1 MFAVLTSILRLLF
14 SCRHKHYSFPITVT
28 KHRGAL
34 TRSGAGMYVVCLD
47 CARQFPY
54 DWEQMK
60 VVWTPDK
67 PKGAPEPQKAPAK
80 RQQAVSF

>member
-1 MFAVLTSILRLLF
+1 MYAVLTFLLSFLF
-14 SCRHKHYSFPITVT
+14 SCRHRHYSFPISVP
-28 KHRGAL
+28 KQRVPLIRPGAD
-34 TRSGAGMYVVCLD
+34 MYVVCLD

-60 VVWTPDK
+60 VVWSP
-67 PKGAPEPQKAPAK
+67 PKQKVASEPQKAAGE